1 MRNGRRQQIVECFAE
16 GKISLLNDGLIMPAF
31 LFLIFGLRLANEKF
45 NQCGNKKCKSCRDF
59 TLPYKMKILLLL
71 GFTNIVEGKPKLG
84 FNRMRSS
91 LKIARRWKAMFGT

>member
-1 MRNGRRQQIVECFAE
+1 MRNGRRQQISGYYAI
-16 GKISLLNDGLIMPAF
+16 GKRQLLKGSITSAVRNLMR
-31 LFLIFGLRLANEKF
+31 GLRLVNEKF
-45 NQCGNKKCKSCRDF
+45 DECGDKKCKSCRDF

-71 GFTNIVEGKPKLG
+71 GFTNIVEGKPELG